1 MQYSV
6 LMYVAY
12 HTATALAN
20 AEEKDLEDERMT
32 MYTKSVECVRMSRMA
47 LLILI
52 TWMMS
57 GNR

>member
-1 MQYSV
+1 ME
-6 LMYVAY
+6 
-12 HTATALAN
+12 N
-20 AEEKDLEDERMT
+20 AEENDLEDERLKMN
-32 MYTKSVECVRMSRMA
+32 MKSVECMSVD